1 MDVAVEALCKAAT
14 FTQGVLAV
22 RDGGRAVMVGI
33 APAGVTAAVDITRI
47 VRRNV
52 RGVGMRGIGGGVMPE
67 GNSRPGGEGAGS
79 RNEE

>member
-1 MDVAVEALCKAAT
+1 MDVAVEALGKAAT
-14 FTQGVLAV
+14 FTQGVMAV

-33 APAGVTAAVDITRI
+33 APTGVTAAIDITRI

-52 RGVGMRGIGGGVMPE
+52 RGVGVQGV
-67 GNSRPGGEGAGS
+67 GGEGAGS